1 MFWIIGG
8 GLWLVGGFLFVSRI
22 CRFNA
27 PEDDQRRVGEGN
39 CPPAPSSA
47 GDHSLSLRDAVPA
60 VVEHAPAAGTLV
72 LIKDGLNEPPRA
84 SSLRVHGRI
93 IGDD

>member
-8 GLWLVGGFLFVSRI
+8 GLWLAGGFLFVSRI
-22 CRFNA
+22 CRFGA
-27 PEDDQRRVGEGN
+27 PEDDRRRLAEGN
-39 CPPAPSSA
+39 RPFAPSSA
-47 GDHSLSLRDAVPA
+47 EDHSRSLRDAVPA

-72 LIKDGLNEPPRA
+72 LIKDGLNERPRA
-84 SSLRVHGRI
+84 SSLRIHGRS